1 MIDIDNFKL
10 NKNNIDLIK
19 HYRIY
24 LLTEKHL
31 SDNSITSYVLDIYK
45 YLNYLENN
53 MVYNPLK
60 ISKENI
66 IAYLSYLDN
75 NKYSIY
81 SVVRKLSSIRIFH
94 HYLSKIYNIDDVTLK
109 IDNPRFYK
117 KIPNVLSIEEVDKLL
132 DIKLNNNFDY
142 RNKAMLELCFATGL
156 RVSELVNL
164 KVSDINFND
173 CYLRVMGKGKKE
185 RIVPIDDIAL
195 KYVKMYNDYYRNKL
209 LKNKDSEYLFIS
221 SYASKITRQAFFKL
235 IKSECAKKGL
245 ENEISPHTL
254 RHSFA
259 SVLLKTGANIR
270 VIQELLGHEDLKT
283 TQIYTHLINEKLKKD
298 YEEYH
303 PRSRKE

>member
-1 MIDIDNFKL
+1 MKEIAKQKDYLNDKYIIKYIDYIKFEKRLSENTIKSYLNDIEKL
-10 NKNNIDLIK
+10 YSYNKNYYK
-19 HYRIY
+19 F
-24 LLTEKHL
+24 
-31 SDNSITSYVLDIYK
+31 TSKDINK
-45 YLNYLENN
+45 YLEN
-53 MVYNPLK
+53 LD
-60 ISKENI
+60 
-66 IAYLSYLDN
+66 YLDN
-75 NKYSIY
+75 RSVAHLITVLRSLYAFLNKEGIISHNPCNDVIM
-81 SVVRKLSSIRIFH
+81 SKLGAKLPN
-94 HYLSKIYNIDDVTLK
+94 YLT
-109 IDNPRFYK
+109 
-117 KIPNVLSIEEVDKLL
+117 IEEVNKLL
-132 DIKLNNNFDY
+132 DVNLVKPNDY

-235 IKSECAKKGL
+235 IKSECAKKGI
-245 ENEISPHTL
+245 EKEISPHTL

-259 SVLLKTGANIR
+259 SVLLKNGANIR